1 MSALRSLVS
10 RRRFVATLGTI
21 GVGAGLVA
29 CGPADAVRA
38 VSATTT
44 AAANTGHGGAPASAA
59 TPATPAAAPTTA
71 PRLAPPKLA
80 APIGSRAAT
89 TVKID
94 LELVEQV
101 AYLDEGVT
109 FEYWTFG
116 GSVPG
121 PLLRARVG
129 DSVELTL
136 KNPVTSKAMHNIDLH
151 AVTGPGGGA
160 EATMVAPGQTKAIR
174 FRALHPGVYVYHCA
188 VAPVQHHIGSGMY
201 GLIVVEPE
209 GGLAPVDKEF
219 YVMQGDVYLNGNRGD
234 KGLRTF
240 SYEKMLD
247 ERPEYVVFNGAV
259 GSLTG
264 DNALKAE
271 VGQTIR
277 IFFGV
282 GGPNITSSFHVIGE
296 VFDRV
301 ATEGGSLEN
310 PAKWATN
317 VQSTHVPAGGA
328 TLVEFKADVPARL
341 VLVDHSL
348 GRVAKGAAGHLV
360 ISGPENPEIFA
371 PL

>member
-1 MSALRSLVS
+1 MTVLERFVS
-10 RRRFVATLGTI
+10 RRRFVGALGLA
-21 GVGAGLVA
+21 GLGAGLAA
-29 CGPADAVRA
+29 CGPAEAVRS
-38 VSATTT
+38 VSATST
-44 AAANTGHGGAPASAA
+44 AAASAGSAGAPAVAA
-59 TPATPAAAPTTA
+59 VASPVAAPTTA
-71 PRLAPPKLA
+71 PRLPAPKIA
-80 APIGSRAAT
+80 APVGNRAAT

-94 LELVEQV
+94 LQIQEQV
-101 AYLDEGVT
+101 AYLDSGVT

-116 GSVPG
+116 GTVPG
-121 PLLRARVG
+121 PMLRARVG
-129 DSVELTL
+129 DSIELSL
-136 KNPVTSKAMHNIDLH
+136 ANPATSKMPHNIDLH

-160 EATMVAPGQTKAIR
+160 AVTLVAPGETKAFR
-174 FRALHPGVYVYHCA
+174 FRALNPGVYVYHCA
-188 VAPVQHHIGSGMY
+188 VAPIQHHVGSGMY
-201 GLIVVEPE
+201 GLIVIEPE
-209 GGLAPVDKEF
+209 GGLAPVDREF

-234 KGLRTF
+234 KGLRVF

-259 GSLTG
+259 GALTG
-264 DNALKAE
+264 DNALHANTGE
-271 VGQTIR
+271 TIR

-301 ATEGGSLEN
+301 ATEGGSFES
-310 PAKWATN
+310 PAKWATS

-328 TLVEFKADVPARL
+328 TMVEFKADVPGQL

-360 ISGPENPEIFA
+360 ISGAENPDVFA